1 MAMSMNEK
9 LFFLWLLVVV
19 VFRMVFHHFGA
30 SAIAALGRAIA
41 MNLIS
46 LAGMANLTAGIF
58 GVLFLH

>member
-1 MAMSMNEK
+1 MSMNEK

-19 VFRMVFHHFGA
+19 VFRIVFHHFGA
-30 SAIAALGRAIA
+30 SAITALGKAIA

-46 LAGMANLTAGIF
+46 LPGMAKLTAGIF

>member
-1 MAMSMNEK
+1 MSMNEK

-19 VFRMVFHHFGA
+19 VFRMVFHHFWA

-46 LAGMANLTAGIF
+46 LAGMANLTAGMF